1 MYVSEVDFNV
11 KEDEIRKVF
20 GNFGKVQDV
29 QKKTVGVKLSL
40 FVVF

>member
-20 GNFGKVQDV
+20 GGFGKVQDV